1 MPFRHAKQNLLSIL
15 FLNNKRRVI
24 LANTLYTIGSSS
36 LAWPEFIAR
45 IEAAEIG
52 CIIDVR
58 SFPRSRLIH
67 FNRPQLRA
75 CLNRRGIAYVHLG
88 DQLGG
93 HVTDEEASYTR
104 RTTMPGFLG
113 GIDRVLEIAVRC
125 RPAILC
131 AEGDIF
137 ACHRF
142 VILSRFLAQR
152 HGVEIVHIL
161 RDGSAETQE
170 AAEDRLI
177 QRANRYGELLFGRA
191 ENLELAYMTA
201 LLRMG
206 LRP

>member
-1 MPFRHAKQNLLSIL
+1 LKNT
-15 FLNNKRRVI
+15 VI
-24 LANTLYTIGSSS
+24 SIGSSN
-36 LAWPEFIAR
+36 LTWGQFADRLETFDV
-45 IEAAEIG
+45 G
-52 CIIDVR
+52 CVVDVR

-67 FNRPQLRA
+67 FNQSQLRA
-75 CLNRRGIAYVHLG
+75 CLNGRGIAYVHLG
-88 DQLGG
+88 HQLGG

-104 RTTMPGFLG
+104 RTTMPGFLE
-113 GIDRVLEIAVRC
+113 GIDRVLEIAARC
-125 RPAILC
+125 RPALLC
-131 AEGDIF
+131 AEGEVID
-137 ACHRF
+137 CHRF
-142 VILSRFLAQR
+142 LVLSRFLAQR
-152 HGVEIVHIL
+152 HGAEIVHIL